1 MTLVHHY
8 QTEPLPTTDHR
19 GHPITYF
26 DRENHALSATD
37 CAYDIHV
44 GDNLYDTGLD
54 VNTCERCEDVMLH
67 KHYRINP
74 ETSQIMNYEDVTGS
88 PHPRG
93 RMMNVVDWSF
103 DDDGYFRPTRE
114 WLEYNSWG
122 HSPESWYG
130 EYLDGGTSW
139 DYVCSSCRDV
149 LDEEEENARE
159 SHEEYNPEKVLSYST
174 KYGDDYDLNF
184 IDVGSVTSEAKPA
197 DQFGITE
204 TERQPVRVAKPY
216 VGIEL
221 EMTPGRD
228 SACRKSE
235 AAELLSDYDPNYPH
249 DVFMLKEDG
258 SVSSGFE
265 LVTQPH
271 TLKAMREAK
280 FWQGVETLRQRGWR
294 AWDCES
300 VGLHVHINS
309 ASFINVAHAMR
320 FVMFIYGNAKP
331 LTRFA
336 GRTSSYAKFDMASF
350 ASEVVRYDTDDNGDL
365 TPRIERSLPAVL
377 RKQVQ
382 HGDRYLA
389 VNAGSL
395 YSKTLELRFFRGC
408 MLPWVNH
415 AHIEFTFALHEYTM
429 GLNSHDC
436 VAKRALS
443 WASFLTWLKARSRDA
458 DFDYPNLLRRLSD
471 SRRNH
476 YSEYITNTDGDGIVI
491 PS

>member
-1 MTLVHHY
+1 MTLAHY
-8 QTEPLPTTDHR
+8 QVEPMPTHNRYGQQIVYVDAR
-19 GHPITYF
+19 GNILNTAEGQ
-26 DRENHALSATD
+26 DVE
-37 CAYDIHV
+37 V
-44 GDNLYDTGLD
+44 GDNIYDLGLGLD
-54 VNTCERCEDVMLH
+54 YCDRCEEVALH
-67 KHYRINP
+67 RNYRVNP
-74 ETSQIMNYEDVTGS
+74 ETGHMMNYTTATGRAYPSSSHNPNVLDWAFDEDCVF
-88 PHPRG
+88 
-93 RMMNVVDWSF
+93 M
-103 DDDGYFRPTRE
+103 PTSDALRSM
-114 WLEYNSWG
+114 SWC
-122 HSPESWYG
+122 HSLESWYG
-130 EYLDGGTSW
+130 EYLDGGTSY
-139 DYVCSSCRDV
+139 DYVCSLCRDV
-149 LDEEEENARE
+149 LDNDEECARE
-159 SHEEYNPEKVLSYST
+159 RHEADNTELVFSYST
-174 KYGDDYDLNF
+174 KYGDDYSIKF
-184 IDVGSVTSEAKPA
+184 IDVDSFSWDAELLP
-197 DQFGITE
+197 DELWTE
-204 TERQPVRVAKPY
+204 TERHRTRVAKPY

-221 EMTPGRD
+221 EMIPARSSCD
-228 SACRKSE
+228 RSE
-235 AAELLSDYDPNYPH
+235 AAELLVSYETDYPN

-271 TLKAMREAK
+271 TLKAIREAK
-280 FWQGVETLRQRGWR
+280 FWQGVEVLRQRGWR
-294 AWDCES
+294 AWDCDS

-350 ASEVVRYDTDDNGDL
+350 ASEIVRYDTDENGDL

-415 AHIEFTFALHEYTM
+415 AHIEFTFALHEYTK
-429 GLNSHDC
+429 GLTSHDC

-443 WASFLTWLKARSRDA
+443 WASFLSWLKVKSRDEA
-458 DFDYPNLLRRLSD
+458 FDYPNLLRRLSD

-476 YSEYITNTDGDGIVI
+476 YHDYITNTDADGVVI

>member
-1 MTLVHHY
+1 MTYAHY
-8 QTEPLPTTDHR
+8 QVEPMPARNRYGQEIVYVD
-19 GHPITYF
+19 
-26 DRENHALSATD
+26 ATGNILNT
-37 CAYDIHV
+37 AEGQNVEV
-44 GDNLYDTGLD
+44 GDNIYDIGLELD
-54 VNTCERCEDVMLH
+54 YCDRCESVALRRN
-67 KHYRINP
+67 YRVNP
-74 ETSQIMNYEDVTGS
+74 ETGNMLNFTTVTGRAYE
-88 PHPRG
+88 RG
-93 RMMNVVDWSF
+93 SHNPNVLDWSF
-103 DDDGYFRPTRE
+103 DDDCIFLPTSDALRRML
-114 WLEYNSWG
+114 WC
-122 HSPESWYG
+122 HSLESWYG
-130 EYLDGGTSW
+130 EYSEQSY
-139 DYVCSSCRDV
+139 DYACYSCRDI
-149 LDEEEENARE
+149 LYDEEAEARE
-159 SHEEYNPEKVLSYST
+159 RYEDNNSEIVHSYST
-174 KYGDDYDLNF
+174 KYGDDFSIKF
-184 IDVGSVTSEAKPA
+184 IDVGSFSWDAELLP
-197 DQFGITE
+197 DELWTE
-204 TERQPVRVAKPY
+204 TERHRVRVAKPY

-221 EMTPGRD
+221 EMIPNR
-228 SACRKSE
+228 SSCSKRE
-235 AAELLSDYDPNYPH
+235 AAELLAGYDPDYPN

-271 TLKAMREAK
+271 TLKAIRDAK
-280 FWQGVETLRQRGWR
+280 FWQGVDTLRQRGWR
-294 AWDCES
+294 SWDIEG
-300 VGLHVHINS
+300 VGLHIHINS

-350 ASEVVRYDTDDNGDL
+350 SSEIVRYDTDENGDL

-415 AHIEFTFALHEYTM
+415 AHIEFTFALHEYTK
-429 GLNSHDC
+429 GLTSHDC

-443 WASFLTWLKARSRDA
+443 WASFLSWLKAKSRDEN
-458 DFDYPNLLRRLSD
+458 FDYPNLLRRLSD

-476 YSEYITNTDGDGIVI
+476 YSEYITNIDADGVII